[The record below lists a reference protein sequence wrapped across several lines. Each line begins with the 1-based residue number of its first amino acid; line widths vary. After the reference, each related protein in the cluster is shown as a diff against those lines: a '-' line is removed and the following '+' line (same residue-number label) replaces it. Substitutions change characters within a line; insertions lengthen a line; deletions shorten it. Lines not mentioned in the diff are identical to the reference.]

1 MTEFEFTEKVNSY
14 KNMVFRLAITY
25 LKNVQN
31 AEDVT
36 QDVFIKLYQNDK
48 EFQSKE
54 HEKAWLIR
62 VTVNASKDVLKSAWM
77 KKTVPIVG
85 DIVFKEKED
94 SDLYHAIHRLKPK
107 YRTAIHLYYY
117 EDYSVKEIAKI
128 IEVTETAVQT
138 RLHRARK
145 QLKNILE
152 QDYCMYS
159 NNKEED
165 RYYETGI

>member
-1 MTEFEFTEKVNSY
+1 MKDFEFTEKVNSY

-36 QDVFIKLYQNDK
+36 QEVFIKLYQNDK
-48 EFQSKE
+48 EFQSKQ
-54 HEKAWLIR
+54 HEKAWLTR
-62 VTVNASKDVLKSAWM
+62 VTINASKDVLKSAWM

-94 SDLYHAIHRLKPK
+94 GDLYYAIHRLKPK

-117 EDYSVKEIAKI
+117 EDYSVKEIAEI
-128 IEVTETAVQT
+128 MDATETSIQT
-138 RLHRARK
+138 MLYRGRK
-145 QLKNILE
+145 QLKNILKK
-152 QDYCMYS
+152 DYSMYNS
-159 NNKEED
+159 GKEEEK
-165 RYYETGI
+165 YYETGI